1 MMMTIAESD
10 RESVH
15 ACPPA
20 VVPVLYHVI
29 LVRRRGEGGVKD
41 GPDVAQA
48 MSFQLCVKQT

>member
-1 MMMTIAESD
+1 MMMIAESD